1 MNSFRF
7 LERGIEAEIARQ
19 EGIIASGGRVSQETV
34 HYEPDTGHITSLRSK
49 EESHDYRYFPEPDL
63 VPVVPDPSWVD
74 GLRADLPEL
83 PVPLR
88 RRMVAEMGLSEED
101 AAVLTESPELVA
113 YFMEAAALADPK
125 ACANWIRGELRA
137 QLREAGAEPWQS
149 KVTPSHVAELVGL
162 LADGTVSVPAA
173 KEVLAEV
180 IASGTGPAEVVES
193 KGLGAMDE
201 SELAAIVAE
210 LVAANPDQA
219 QQLREGKD
227 KVLGFFVGQA
237 MKKTG
242 GRANPQAV
250 QKLVRDA
257 VGQ

>member
-1 MNSFRF
+1 
-7 LERGIEAEIARQ
+7 
-19 EGIIASGGRVSQETV
+19 
-34 HYEPDTGHITSLRSK
+34 
-49 EESHDYRYFPEPDL
+49 
-63 VPVVPDPSWVD
+63 
-74 GLRADLPEL
+74 
-83 PVPLR
+83 
-88 RRMVAEMGLSEED
+88 
-101 AAVLTESPELVA
+101 
-113 YFMEAAALADPK
+113 
-125 ACANWIRGELRA
+125 
-137 QLREAGAEPWQS
+137 
-149 KVTPSHVAELVGL
+149 
-162 LADGTVSVPAA
+162 
-173 KEVLAEV
+173 
-180 IASGTGPAEVVES
+180 VVES